1 MKMKNCPESRPA
13 PESGAPVSRWKRIRV
28 LFGRSRLHAF
38 LVWGPLYLLLLGAW
52 FWCVGAVYYAFHWSG
67 ASVAVF
73 AGTLLAFWLISVRR
87 RRFLAAV
94 GAVELAVIGAF
105 LAMTPERM
113 FADVVWQ
120 KPWGRAPTVEFVGS
134 RVMLHNVRDFHYRS
148 VDDYDIRYTDF
159 CIDPST
165 VRTVDVA
172 VSHWDGLQAIAH
184 TMLSFGFADGRYL
197 AVSMETRLPEG
208 VEQGFLPGLYHQY
221 EILMILATEEDLFKL
236 RTDYRH
242 EELYLYR
249 TNATP
254 AQARELLDYV
264 ILRADSLSR
273 HPEFYNSIT
282 RNCTT
287 SLGPLLRV
295 IDPTFEGDLRLL
307 LNGYSDE
314 LLFELGY
321 LKHQEEETFPELKKR
336 RLADLYAALP
346 SELGYSELI
355 RTNL

>member
-1 MKMKNCPESRPA
+1 M
-13 PESGAPVSRWKRIRV
+13 
-28 LFGRSRLHAF
+28 
-38 LVWGPLYLLLLGAW
+38 
-52 FWCVGAVYYAFHWSG
+52 
-67 ASVAVF
+67 AVF

-87 RRFLAAV
+87 RRFLAVV